1 MHRHISSL
9 PFRCTIGACTHS
21 AAGVLQSYGMIINST
36 NGMHSADAQKRQ
48 RSMIKQWK
56 RLLPIKKHTSHVH
69 WSFFQQWTK
78 YTWPKCIAFTALSN
92 RASRPYWDKKPAW
105 QMTVLIWRSYHRPP
119 CTPTHQSKWSS
130 YVALFLRIMVKA
142 ALFSLRAPIVTE
154 TLLLVLDHCTLFVP
168 TSKRTRNKWM
178 HS

>member
-1 MHRHISSL
+1 MHPQCSRRASKL
-9 PFRCTIGACTHS
+9 WNDNQLNKRDARCRRTKK
-21 AAGVLQSYGMIINST
+21 AAINDQTMKKVTS
-36 NGMHSADAQKRQ
+36 DQ
-48 RSMIKQWK
+48 
-56 RLLPIKKHTSHVH
+56 KHTSHVH

-92 RASRPYWDKKPAW
+92 WASRPYWDKKPAW

-119 CTPTHQSKWSS
+119 SCTPTHQSEWSS